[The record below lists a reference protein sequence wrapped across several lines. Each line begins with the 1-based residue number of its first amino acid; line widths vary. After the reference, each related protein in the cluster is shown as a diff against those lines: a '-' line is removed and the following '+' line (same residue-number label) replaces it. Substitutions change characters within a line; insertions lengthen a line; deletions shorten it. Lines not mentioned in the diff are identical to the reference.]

1 MTTNPTSQPD
11 APILLTATGLEK
23 HFPVRS
29 GVLQRPTDWVRAV
42 DGLDFG
48 IRRGETLGLVGESG
62 SGKSTTGRLVLRLIE
77 PTAGKV
83 EFDGI
88 DLLSLKPRDMRRLRA
103 RMQMIFQ
110 DPYSSLDPQATVA
123 DSLGEPL
130 RVHRNLKGKARDQ
143 AAVDLLER
151 VGLQARHLRRYPYEF
166 SGGQRQR
173 ICIARALAASPDL
186 LVCDE
191 PVSALDVS
199 IQAQVIN
206 LLEDIQEDLGI
217 AFLFISHDLA
227 VVRHISD
234 RIAVMYLG
242 RIVEIG
248 EAEQVYTAPR
258 HPYTE
263 ALLSAIPVPDPV
275 QQRTRERIVLQGDI
289 PSPLDPPSGCRFH
302 TRCPYAMDV
311 CRIVDPEML
320 TLADGGQVACHLH
333 SQGAQLE
340 GHTVLGLETGAPLPP
355 ISDVPQ
361 APIQSEATTSS
372 IIPNR

>member
-1 MTTNPTSQPD
+1 MSDETLVKVQ
-11 APILLTATGLEK
+11 GLQK

-29 GVLQRPTDWVRAV
+29 GLFGRVTAQVRAV
-42 DGLDFG
+42 DGVDFE
-48 IRRGETLGLVGESG
+48 IHRGETLGLVGESG
-62 SGKSTTGRLVLRLIE
+62 SGKSTTGRAVLRLIE
-77 PTAGKV
+77 PSAGSV
-83 EFDGI
+83 HFDGVDI
-88 DLLSLKPRDMRRLRA
+88 LSLDSGALRRTRA

-123 DSLGEPL
+123 DSVGEPL
-130 RVHRNLKGKARDQ
+130 RVHRGLRGRARDD
-143 AAVDLLER
+143 AVVELLET
-151 VGLQARHLRRYPYEF
+151 VGLQARHLRRFPYEF

-173 ICIARALAASPDL
+173 ICIARALAPSPDL

-206 LLEDIQEDLGI
+206 LLEDIQQEFGI
-217 AFLFISHDLA
+217 ALLFISHDLA

-248 EAEQVYTAPR
+248 EAEQVYTQPR

-275 QQRTRERIVLQGDI
+275 VQRRRDRIVLDGDI
-289 PSPLDPPSGCRFH
+289 PSPLAPPPGCRFH

-311 CRIVDPEML
+311 CREVDPPMIPM
-320 TLADGGQVACHLH
+320 AGGGVACHLH
-333 SQGAQLE
+333 DRGPRLHGRSVLE
-340 GHTVLGLETGAPLPP
+340 IEPRSRAAEPVHANVKP
-355 ISDVPQ
+355 
-361 APIQSEATTSS
+361 
-372 IIPNR
+372 